1 MMNKMFL
8 PILALLSSYTHA
20 EGLLDIYN
28 LAKQKDPQLLE
39 SKAMRDQSFEKI
51 NEEQASFLPKINLG
65 LSANYVDDNLDMQ
78 TGSATNSAINLEQS
92 LYNSAN
98 WINLDLAAKNATLS
112 DVSYVLEHQNLVLRT
127 IQTYFN
133 VLQAEDSLIYS
144 QATKK
149 AIQRQLAQTQQRF
162 EVGLAAITDVH
173 EAEAAFDQSFADEIY
188 AENTL
193 ENSYEAL
200 RELTVLSIESLISL
214 IQSVSVLKKLY
225 GKLISGLMQ
234 QLKKIWHYIR
244 LGLKKNLR
252 RCRSIYL
259 SQDISH

>member
-1 MMNKMFL
+1 MNKMFL

-112 DVSYVLEHQNLVLRT
+112 DVSYVLEH
-127 IQTYFN
+127 
-133 VLQAEDSLIYS
+133 
-144 QATKK
+144 
-149 AIQRQLAQTQQRF
+149 
-162 EVGLAAITDVH
+162 
-173 EAEAAFDQSFADEIY
+173 
-188 AENTL
+188 
-193 ENSYEAL
+193 
-200 RELTVLSIESLISL
+200 
-214 IQSVSVLKKLY
+214 
-225 GKLISGLMQ
+225 
-234 QLKKIWHYIR
+234 
-244 LGLKKNLR
+244 
-252 RCRSIYL
+252 
-259 SQDISH
+259 